1 MNLSEQGALSFQPL
15 ATKELRA
22 DGSSCIRGQ
31 LFAQRCYEV
40 MSIPPK
46 LQHSVTARI
55 KLLADLNIAENR
67 LLQDACFSVKLNDQ
81 KIDFRAAT
89 LPTAFGEK
97 IVLRLLDTVSV
108 EADLAQETTDRA
120 NHLASLR
127 EVKQPSGVRGHS
139 LTKIEPQ
146 V

>member
-1 MNLSEQGALSFQPL
+1 
-15 ATKELRA
+15 
-22 DGSSCIRGQ
+22 
-31 LFAQRCYEV
+31 

-67 LLQDACFSVKLNDQ
+67 LLQDECFSVKLNDQ
-81 KIDFRAAT
+81 KIDFRVAT

-108 EADLAQETTDRA
+108 EADLAQETTDGA

-127 EVKQPSGVRGHS
+127 E
-139 LTKIEPQ
+139 
-146 V
+146 